1 MPNLLRN
8 LSSIQMWILHRMKG
22 TLAIISICSLTILS
36 LGVGS
41 CHIFQPTPANSGIAY
56 SAAWDT
62 LSGSDKQM
70 LDKIEKAAFEYF
82 WNGVDPTTGLGAAS
96 LTVPN
101 RVSIATEGFA
111 LSSICIAD
119 TRGWISYHDAYQRVL
134 LILNSFYRDT
144 SNANDFCVQGY
155 DGLFYHFVN
164 DETGQRFGNSE
175 VSTIDTGILMAGVL
189 QCMEH
194 FKGTGI
200 DSLARK
206 IYENADWSAFLTSG
220 GGLAAAWTP
229 ESGMSAQFTGYNEY
243 ILVYLLGLGS
253 PTHPIPASSWNVWA
267 STYHFIDPYGT
278 GAFLT
283 PGGSFTPEAYLYQF
297 PACWFN
303 FNGIKDNYAD
313 YWQNAVN
320 ALTANRRF
328 CISWAQRNSAD
339 TLLWG
344 WTACNGENGYLG
356 YGDPFNGTVAPS
368 AVAASMPFI
377 PTLALPTLRYMYDK
391 YYDKIWT
398 QYGFTDSFNP
408 EENWYDTGYIGIDEG
423 NMLLMLE
430 NFRSGGVWNE
440 FMKIPYVQTAL
451 QKAGF
456 HPTS

>member
-1 MPNLLRN
+1 
-8 LSSIQMWILHRMKG
+8 MKG
-22 TLAIISICSLTILS
+22 LSAMISICFLTILS
-36 LGVGS
+36 LGIGS
-41 CHIFQPTPANSGIAY
+41 CHILQPSPSNASSTY

-62 LSGSDKQM
+62 LGVNDKQM
-70 LDKIEKAAFEYF
+70 LDKIEKAAFGYF
-82 WNGVDPTTGLGAAS
+82 WNGVDPNTGLGGAS

-111 LSSICIAD
+111 LSAICIAD
-119 TRGWISYHDAYQRVL
+119 TRGWISHQAAYQRVL

-144 SNANDFCVQGY
+144 TNANDFYVQGH

-164 DETGQRFGNSE
+164 NVTGQRFGNSE
-175 VSTIDTGILMAGVL
+175 VSTIDSGILMAGVL

-194 FKGTGI
+194 FKGTEI

-206 IYENADWSAFLTSG
+206 IYENADWTAFLRPD
-220 GGLAAAWTP
+220 GGLAGQWTP
-229 ESGMSAQFTGYNEY
+229 ENGYSSAFTGYNEY
-243 ILVYLLGLGS
+243 ILVYLIAMGS
-253 PTHPIPASSWNVWA
+253 PTHPIPASSWNTWA
-267 STYHFIDPYGT
+267 STYHFINPYGT

-303 FNGIKDNYAD
+303 FDGIEDNYTN

-320 ALTANRRF
+320 ALTANQRF

-344 WTACNGENGYLG
+344 WTACDGENGYLG

-377 PTLALPTLRYMYDK
+377 PALALPTLRYMYEK
-391 YYDKIWT
+391 YSDKIWT

-440 FMKIPYVQTAL
+440 FMKISYIQTAL
-451 QKAGF
+451 QKAEF
-456 HPTS
+456 HPTR

>member
-1 MPNLLRN
+1 ML
-8 LSSIQMWILHRMKG
+8 
-22 TLAIISICSLTILS
+22 TLGI
-36 LGVGS
+36 GS
-41 CHIFQPTPANSGIAY
+41 CRSVQPSGVNARTPNFS
-56 SAAWDT
+56 AWDT
-62 LSGSDKQM
+62 LNTNDKQL
-70 LDKIEKAAFEYF
+70 LDKVEKAAFEYF
-82 WNGVDPTTGLGAAS
+82 WNGVDPNTGLGAAAPS
-96 LTVPN
+96 VAH

-119 TRGWISYHDAYQRVL
+119 TRGWVSHQEASQRVL

-144 SNANDFCVQGY
+144 SNASDFYVRGH

-164 DETGQRFGNSE
+164 TETGQRFGNSE
-175 VSTIDTGILMAGVL
+175 VSTIDSGILMCGVL

-194 FKGTGI
+194 FKEPAI

-206 IYENADWSAFLTSG
+206 LYLDADWTAFMRPDG
-220 GGLAAAWTP
+220 GIAGQWTP
-229 ESGMSAQFTGYNEY
+229 ENGFSSAFTGYNEY
-243 ILVYLLGLGS
+243 IIVYLLAMGS
-253 PTHPIPASSWNVWA
+253 PTHPIPASSWNTWV
-267 STYHFIDPYGT
+267 STYHFINPYGT

-283 PGGSFTPEAYLYQF
+283 PGGAFSPDAYLYQF

-313 YWQNAVN
+313 YWQNGIN

-328 CISWAQRNSAD
+328 CISWAQRTSAD

-344 WTACNGENGYLG
+344 WTACAGENGYLG
-356 YGDPFNGTVAPS
+356 YGAPFNGTVAPS
-368 AVAASMPFI
+368 AVAASIPFI
-377 PTLALPTLRYMYDK
+377 PKLALPTLKYMYDK
-391 YYDKIWT
+391 YSGKIWG

-408 EENWYDTGYIGIDEG
+408 EENWYDSGYIGIDEG
-423 NMLLMLE
+423 NMVLMLE

-456 HPTS
+456 HRTR